1 MFIEVFVRLSHL
13 FHLKNK
19 WLSKQKNHRCTIRGP
34 TSIVSI
40 ANQKGYLYLSSQLFM
55 TCCYPILQPQCIRKC
70 RHLLSLYKFL
80 PPTQATKR
88 IPILQVPG
96 EKSPSQWTHA
106 QSSPPTQDS
115 LVFQANISSKLHR
128 ELFNTNIYILCF
140 SNEGCVRPQDTGE
153 TTR

>member
-1 MFIEVFVRLSHL
+1 MFIGVFVRLSHL

-19 WLSKQKNHRCTIRGP
+19 WLSRQKNCRCTIRGP

-40 ANQKGYLYLSSQLFM
+40 ANHKGYLYLSSQLFI
-55 TCCYPILQPQCIRKC
+55 TCCHPILQPQCIWKC
-70 RHLLSLYKFL
+70 RHLLSLYKIL

-88 IPILQVPG
+88 IPILQVLG

-115 LVFQANISSKLHR
+115 LVLQANISSKLHH
-128 ELFNTNIYILCF
+128 EPFKTNVCILCF
-140 SNEGCVRPQDTGE
+140 SNEGCVRPQEIGA
-153 TTR
+153 TTC